1 MNYKK
6 KELKGKN
13 IFKIIQNLNKLMLE
27 QEKKEMST
35 EQIIK
40 FGLMK

>member
-35 EQIIK
+35 E
-40 FGLMK
+40 